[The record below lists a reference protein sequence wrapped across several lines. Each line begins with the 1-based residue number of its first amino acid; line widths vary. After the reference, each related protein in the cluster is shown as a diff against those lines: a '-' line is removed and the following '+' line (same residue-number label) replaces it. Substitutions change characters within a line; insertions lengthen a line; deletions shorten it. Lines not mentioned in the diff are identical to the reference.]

1 MTIKTAIK
9 LAAIAVTVTALSA
22 CSGRDTELSEKLAA
36 VEAAAK
42 RAELAAVRAER
53 AAQTAEARPVAE
65 VAEVADH
72 EADPENDTAQDD
84 ASSQDHNSQAF
95 QNGG

>member
-65 VAEVADH
+65 VADH
-72 EADPENDTAQDD
+72 EADPEDDTAPDD